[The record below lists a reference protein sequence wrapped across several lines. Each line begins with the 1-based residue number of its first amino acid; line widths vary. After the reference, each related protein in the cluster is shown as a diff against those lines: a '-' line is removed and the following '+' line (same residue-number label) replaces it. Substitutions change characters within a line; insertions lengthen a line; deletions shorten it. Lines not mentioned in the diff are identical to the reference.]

1 MKRNKELIAINVQ
14 EIYATNDVHQNN
26 SQVFSSG
33 IQRTNSYSSNNNNN
47 SNKNQIHQ
55 GFIAV
60 LKVCLFLSDSFF
72 FFFVKNFNLN
82 FFFPGRFWFH

>member
-1 MKRNKELIAINVQ
+1 MFGFLLIFQVKRNKELIAINVQ

-60 LKVCLFLSDSFF
+60 LKVCLHPIFLCC
-72 FFFVKNFNLN
+72 
-82 FFFPGRFWFH
+82 

>member
-1 MKRNKELIAINVQ
+1 MFQVKRNKELIAINVQ

-60 LKVCLFLSDSFF
+60 LKVCL
-72 FFFVKNFNLN
+72 KI
-82 FFFPGRFWFH
+82 

>member
-60 LKVCLFLSDSFF
+60 LKVCPKTHSSLTL
-72 FFFVKNFNLN
+72 KGTN
-82 FFFPGRFWFH
+82 FFSLSRTVLVSLKQ